1 MQPLLVEF
9 TDITPP
15 MMPDGLSPL
24 QDIQHNIDLISC
36 VSLPNLPDYRM
47 SPYEH
52 VILQGQVNE
61 LLQK

>member
-52 VILQGQVNE
+52 AILQGQVNE